1 MRMRYEFGEEKAKRK
16 RRRTIFVLAAV
27 LMLLSVV
34 ASGLYFQTKREVVS
48 VQEQKA
54 PAVAATNIKVPE
66 QMAKKPAEATK
77 DKPKESLP
85 QQRPQALYSVII
97 DKSDYSL
104 TLNKENEVEKVYDV
118 AIGKNPGQK
127 QKPGDLR
134 TPTGTFAVD
143 EILDSSYWKH
153 DFKDGKGEI
162 EGAYGPWF
170 ISLETGWEGIGIHG
184 THDPSTLRTMVSE
197 GCIRMKN
204 EEVAELRTKVGVGTK
219 VIIRE

>member
-1 MRMRYEFGEEKAKRK
+1 MRYEFGEEKAKRK
-16 RRRTIFVLAAV
+16 RRSKFFALAAV
-27 LMLLSVV
+27 LLLAIVGS
-34 ASGLYFQTKREVVS
+34 ALYFQTKQEGVS

-66 QMAKKPAEATK
+66 QMAKKPAEAPK
-77 DKPKESLP
+77 EKPKESQA
-85 QQRPQALYSVII
+85 QQRPQTLYSIII

-104 TLNKENEVEKVYDV
+104 ILNKENETEKVYAI

-134 TPTGTFAVD
+134 TPTGTFTVD
-143 EILDSSYWKH
+143 EILDSTYWKH

-184 THDPSTLRTMVSE
+184 THDPSTLKTMVSE

-204 EEVAELRTKVGVGTK
+204 EEVAELRTKIGVGTK
-219 VIIRE
+219 VVIRE

>member
-1 MRMRYEFGEEKAKRK
+1 M
-16 RRRTIFVLAAV
+16 
-27 LMLLSVV
+27 
-34 ASGLYFQTKREVVS
+34 
-48 VQEQKA
+48 
-54 PAVAATNIKVPE
+54 
-66 QMAKKPAEATK
+66 
-77 DKPKESLP
+77 
-85 QQRPQALYSVII
+85 YSVII

-104 TLNKENEVEKVYDV
+104 ILNKENETEKVYAI

-127 QKPGDLR
+127 QKPGDWR
-134 TPTGTFAVD
+134 TPTGTFTVD
-143 EILDSSYWKH
+143 EFLDSTYWKH

-170 ISLETGWEGIGIHG
+170 ISLKTGWEGIGIHG
-184 THDPSTLRTMVSE
+184 THDPTTLKTMVSE